1 MMRGDASEAVTCT
14 CALLAAVM
22 DNGARLAYK
31 VVAPMGANTSEEKTH
46 GQEKQSDEAIEE
58 REEARNDQDAPS
70 EDLN

>member
-1 MMRGDASEAVTCT
+1 
-14 CALLAAVM
+14 
-22 DNGARLAYK
+22 
-31 VVAPMGANTSEEKTH
+31 MGANTSEEKTH